1 MYEQTVSLNLLPIL
15 LLAVMISA
23 IVILC
28 KELPK
33 FVKKQ
38 TAARK
43 KKEFRGLT

>member
-15 LLAVMISA
+15 ILAVMISA
-23 IVILC
+23 IAIVC

-43 KKEFRGLT
+43 KKNFKGFT